1 MCKRIIRPTVFHI
14 MPKAI
19 IVVDDDE
26 SKSTSTSTLTS
37 SIISKFIGHNVIMLL
52 NEMVSQFIL
61 VNLYSSSTGKILP
74 SMPSLRQIIH
84 QLASGHYRHY
94 NHNQLNIFS
103 TIHYHII
110 LPFLLYILLLI
121 QIQIPSTEPMWIID
135 NTSYNAIINGE
146 IALPCNITSPSFD
159 DGVSLVLW
167 YRDDIATPI
176 YTVDA
181 RQSSSLERAQHF
193 LHTDI
198 FDQRATFNISY
209 PLAFLLIKHV
219 RPNDGGDYRCRVDFR
234 RARTV
239 NRILKLTVIVPTSSV
254 IIYDQ
259 NFTIIDKIAGPFEED
274 STQSLICD
282 SSEGNPLPVVHWWRG
297 SNLIDSEYYI
307 INNSISRN
315 VLTLNNLSRDD
326 LQLSLTCQAYNT
338 NLTVPIVK
346 TITLDLYLKPKEIR
360 IITPMNNITT
370 TTTTTTTAT
379 PIELAC
385 QCSGS
390 RPAAKIKWKKH
401 HHHHQHKNGND
412 DDEQQEW
419 LDAYTQII
427 SNDGLTTT
435 SFLSFVPS
443 IDDNGKNITCIGYN
457 PQISQS
463 KYSIENSWLINITY
477 APILS
482 LIMGSDSQSQDIVE
496 GSNVY
501 FECDIKANPYVT
513 TFGWKLNGQILDM
526 LNISTWTTTK
536 TTTSSSNSMKKASS
550 TIIIDGVEMRN
561 TSLLVTNVNHE
572 HYGHYQCF
580 ASNRIGSSQSES
592 VFLNVKYTPKCKHK
606 TIVDIGV
613 AIDETVTIECQV
625 LANPVNVRFEWWMES
640 WPSSSLSNDSN
651 NYNDG
656 YSNNNH
662 TADIKRMKVKT
673 ITSYTSVGL
682 QSIAK
687 YRTASQNDYGH
698 LYCRATNLVGRQ
710 DKPCVFHII
719 KAEAPSHPH
728 NCSLVNK
735 TAHSLTVECSPGYS
749 GGLEQTFF
757 LQVYSL
763 NPNRLL
769 KNLSNTQQPYFSID
783 DLPAGYLFKL
793 VIYSSNRKGTS
804 KSIEITGSTTEPS
817 PWKSAE
823 YPAMDISSTL
833 TPFALVIIVIVIIV
847 ILFITILVHI
857 RNRIKGRMRTVIQ
870 TNDSHHHKPANI
882 TPKSI
887 MKKQKSW
894 DITASNV
901 LTTTA
906 SVMDS
911 TNMGATMNGHIVH
924 NGHGHNNNNNN
935 KNEQDSILNNLT
947 TFNVVECLDNDQNY
961 GHNHYISTIT
971 IDTASHPDNS
981 INHHH
986 HHHNHQTVPY
996 AFVPS
1001 SSSTTTTNTNTEFYT
1016 MDPMGK
1022 NLRQQSN
1029 IDNFNGTFET
1039 DCSFT
1044 PLPSQPPSTETITAK
1059 KVEIIS

>member
-1 MCKRIIRPTVFHI
+1 
-14 MPKAI
+14 
-19 IVVDDDE
+19 
-26 SKSTSTSTLTS
+26 
-37 SIISKFIGHNVIMLL
+37 
-52 NEMVSQFIL
+52 
-61 VNLYSSSTGKILP
+61 
-74 SMPSLRQIIH
+74 
-84 QLASGHYRHY
+84 
-94 NHNQLNIFS
+94 
-103 TIHYHII
+103 
-110 LPFLLYILLLI
+110 
-121 QIQIPSTEPMWIID
+121 
-135 NTSYNAIINGE
+135 
-146 IALPCNITSPSFD
+146 
-159 DGVSLVLW
+159 
-167 YRDDIATPI
+167 
-176 YTVDA
+176 
-181 RQSSSLERAQHF
+181 
-193 LHTDI
+193 
-198 FDQRATFNISY
+198 
-209 PLAFLLIKHV
+209 
-219 RPNDGGDYRCRVDFR
+219 
-234 RARTV
+234 
-239 NRILKLTVIVPTSSV
+239 
-254 IIYDQ
+254 
-259 NFTIIDKIAGPFEED
+259 
-274 STQSLICD
+274 
-282 SSEGNPLPVVHWWRG
+282 
-297 SNLIDSEYYI
+297 
-307 INNSISRN
+307 
-315 VLTLNNLSRDD
+315 
-326 LQLSLTCQAYNT
+326 
-338 NLTVPIVK
+338 
-346 TITLDLYLKPKEIR
+346 
-360 IITPMNNITT
+360 MNNITT

-580 ASNRIGSSQSES
+580 ASNRIGSSQ
-592 VFLNVKYTPKCKHK
+592 NTPKCKHK

-793 VIYSSNRKGTS
+793 VIYSSNR
-804 KSIEITGSTTEPS
+804 
-817 PWKSAE
+817 
-823 YPAMDISSTL
+823 
-833 TPFALVIIVIVIIV
+833 
-847 ILFITILVHI
+847 
-857 RNRIKGRMRTVIQ
+857 RMRTVIQ

-996 AFVPS
+996 AF
-1001 SSSTTTTNTNTEFYT
+1001 
-1016 MDPMGK
+1016 
-1022 NLRQQSN
+1022 RQQSN